1 MNLVF
6 HGSKTDALIGLAAGA
21 SILIPCGPRS
31 VQSVQS
37 TIASLPAKRGLPAGE
52 FTQRKALLVVDE
64 TVMPMPVIIVT
75 RRPHAVLPAR

>member
-37 TIASLPAKRGLPAGE
+37 TIASLPAKRGLPSGE

-75 RRPHAVLPAR
+75 RRAQAVLG